1 MVKRYRLIFS
11 VFLIVLIFVC
21 LTGCSITNNHSPAAV
36 ARKQANTILKCIQEN
51 DADTLKSLFTPD
63 IQQKP
68 ELDEQIYSFLNFI
81 DGEIVS
87 YSEPFGERGGG
98 EVRDGETVYQ
108 ELYGSISNIQTDTG
122 KNYRITH
129 NAIFINKN
137 NPDNLGVY
145 YMRIQDVDLI
155 ESDGGNPA
163 DREISIYYPSD

>member
-98 EVRDGETVYQ
+98 EYRYGETVYQ

-129 NAIFINKN
+129 NAIFINKK

-145 YMRIQDVDLI
+145 YMRIQDVDLV
-155 ESDGGNPA
+155 ESDSGNPE
-163 DREISIYYPSD
+163 DREIEIYYPSD

>member
-98 EVRDGETVYQ
+98 EYRYGETVYQ
-108 ELYGSISNIQTDTG
+108 KVDGSIRNIQTDTG
-122 KNYRITH
+122 KNYRINH
-129 NAIFINKN
+129 SAIFINKN

-163 DREISIYYPSD
+163 NREIAIYYSFD

>member
-11 VFLIVLIFVC
+11 VFFIVLIFVC
-21 LTGCSITNNHSPAAV
+21 LTGCSITNTSSLGAV
-36 ARKQANTILKCIQEN
+36 ARKQVNTILKCIQEN
-51 DADTLKSLFTPD
+51 DAETLKSLFTPD
-63 IQQKP
+63 IQKKL
-68 ELDEQIYSFLNFI
+68 ELDEQIHSFLNFI

-98 EVRDGETVYQ
+98 EVRYGETVYQ

-145 YMRIQDVDLI
+145 YMRIQDVDLV
-155 ESDGGNPA
+155 ESDSGNPE
-163 DREISIYYPSD
+163 DREIEIYYPSD

>member
-11 VFLIVLIFVC
+11 VFFIVLIFVC
-21 LTGCSITNNHSPAAV
+21 LTGCSITNTSSLGAV

-98 EVRDGETVYQ
+98 EYRYGETVYQ

-145 YMRIQDVDLI
+145 YMRIQDVDLV
-155 ESDGGNPA
+155 ESDSRNLE
-163 DREISIYYPSD
+163 DREIEIYYPSD

>member
-36 ARKQANTILKCIQEN
+36 ARKQANTILKCIQKN

-63 IQQKP
+63 IQKKP
-68 ELDEQIYSFLNFI
+68 ELDKQIHSFLNFI

-108 ELYGSISNIQTDTG
+108 ELYGSISNIQTDIG
-122 KNYRITH
+122 KNYRIDH
-129 NAIFINKN
+129 SAIFINKN

>member
-36 ARKQANTILKCIQEN
+36 ARKQVNTILKCIQEN

-63 IQQKP
+63 IQKKP
-68 ELDEQIYSFLNFI
+68 ELDEQIHSFLNFI

-87 YSEPFGERGGG
+87 YDQHGGRSRRH
-98 EVRDGETVYQ
+98 VKYGETIYEEVY
-108 ELYGSISNIQTDTG
+108 SIINNIRTDTG
-122 KNYRITH
+122 KIYRITH
-129 NAIFINKN
+129 NANFINKK

-145 YMRIQDVDLI
+145 YMRIQDVDLV
-155 ESDGGNPA
+155 ESDSGNPE
-163 DREISIYYPSD
+163 DREIEIYYPSD

>member
-11 VFLIVLIFVC
+11 VFLVVLIFVC

-98 EVRDGETVYQ
+98 EYRYGETVYQ

-145 YMRIQDVDLI
+145 YMRIQDVDLV
-155 ESDGGNPA
+155 ESDSGNPE
-163 DREISIYYPSD
+163 DREIEIYYPSD

>member
-21 LTGCSITNNHSPAAV
+21 LTGCSITNTSSPGAIAK
-36 ARKQANTILKCIQEN
+36 KQANIILKCIQEN

-63 IQQKP
+63 IQKKP
-68 ELDEQIYSFLNFI
+68 ELDKQIHSFLNFI

-145 YMRIQDVDLI
+145 YLEIRDEDLI
-155 ESDGGNPA
+155 ESDGGNPE
-163 DREISIYYPSD
+163 DRKIIIYYSSD

>member
-11 VFLIVLIFVC
+11 VFLIALIFVC
-21 LTGCSITNNHSPAAV
+21 LTGCSITNSHSPAAV
-36 ARKQANTILKCIQEN
+36 ARKQVNTISKCIQEN

-63 IQQKP
+63 IQKKP
-68 ELDEQIYSFLNFI
+68 ELDEQIHSFLNFI

-98 EVRDGETVYQ
+98 EVRYGETVYQ

-145 YMRIQDVDLI
+145 YMRIQDVNLV
-155 ESDGGNPA
+155 ESDSGNPE
-163 DREISIYYPSD
+163 DREIEIYYPSD

>member
-81 DGEIVS
+81 DGEIVL
-87 YSEPFGERGGG
+87 YDQHGGRSRRH
-98 EVRDGETVYQ
+98 VKYGETIYEEVY
-108 ELYGSISNIQTDTG
+108 SIINNIRTDTG

-145 YMRIQDVDLI
+145 YLEIRDEDLI
-155 ESDGGNPA
+155 ESDGGNPE
-163 DREISIYYPSD
+163 DRKIIIYYSSD

>member
-21 LTGCSITNNHSPAAV
+21 LTGCSITNTSSPGAIAK
-36 ARKQANTILKCIQEN
+36 KQANIILKCIQEN

-63 IQQKP
+63 IQKKP
-68 ELDEQIYSFLNFI
+68 ELDKQINSFLNFI

-145 YMRIQDVDLI
+145 YLEIRDEDLI
-155 ESDGGNPA
+155 ESDGGNPE
-163 DREISIYYPSD
+163 DRKIIIYYSSD

>member
-98 EVRDGETVYQ
+98 EYRYGETVYQ

-145 YMRIQDVDLI
+145 YMRIQDVDLV
-155 ESDGGNPA
+155 ESDSGNPE
-163 DREISIYYPSD
+163 DREIEIYYPSD

>member
-63 IQQKP
+63 IQKKP
-68 ELDEQIYSFLNFI
+68 ELDKQIHSFLNFI

-145 YMRIQDVDLI
+145 YLEIRDEDLI
-155 ESDGGNPA
+155 ESDGGNPE
-163 DREISIYYPSD
+163 DRKIIIYYSSD